1 MPVPTFTKM
10 GPYPEFQDVVNKV
23 NTLVA
28 ELQNLMVSLDTLNII
43 KLNAKVIEA
52 GTVTAEKMNVDE
64 LSAISA
70 NLGHIT
76 AGLVEAIEIFGSY
89 IATAAIGVYP
99 RIELSSLSKLLK
111 AELDADNRIELLANL
126 VGSPAFNF
134 ITELMVGR
142 LFAADST
149 LALISNEF
157 LQLEGDEVYITS
169 DTGYVNFQS
178 WAKLKNTTSSTTLQQ
193 ALDAKANSFAGYSG
207 SFNTGAQVVTVSN
220 GIITSVV

>member
-1 MPVPTFTKM
+1 M